1 MASLLPRLLMF
12 YPAPYFSTQSC
23 NHFSGRKGNSEVPEI
38 FRIKTVSPVL
48 LQIDTF
54 DFLKIDLLNLVPF
67 YSFGGLK
74 FLSNI

>member
-12 YPAPYFSTQSC
+12 DPAPYFSTQSC

-38 FRIKTVSPVL
+38 FGIKTVSPVL

-54 DFLKIDLLNLVPF
+54 DF
-67 YSFGGLK
+67 
-74 FLSNI
+74 